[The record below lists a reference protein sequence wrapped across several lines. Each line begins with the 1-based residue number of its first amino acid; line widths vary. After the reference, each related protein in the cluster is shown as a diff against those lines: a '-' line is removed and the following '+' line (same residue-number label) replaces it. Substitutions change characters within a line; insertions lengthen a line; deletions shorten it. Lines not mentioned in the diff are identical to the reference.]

1 MDSAPVKVEEA
12 RELVDLD
19 CRAKSREVDGVDGL
33 LDQGQVVPDEAGHQ
47 NVLLVVAPQDA
58 LAIIGK
64 VSAVSFLTHLGDI
77 LLLCSI
83 CIYFHL
89 GDLEACMSNRVP
101 HDRHDLSW
109 ELPFFFRAGP
119 RYIRPSMCLCGVPLK
134 A

>member
-1 MDSAPVKVEEA
+1 MDSAPVQVEEA

-58 LAIIGK
+58 LAIIRK
-64 VSAVSFLTHLGDI
+64 LSAVSFLTHLSDI

-89 GDLEACMSNRVP
+89 GDLEACMSDCVP

-109 ELPFFFRAGP
+109 ELPFFFSA
-119 RYIRPSMCLCGVPLK
+119 LAQK
-134 A
+134 AVSHLRISKNLD

>member
-58 LAIIGK
+58 LAIIWK
-64 VSAVSFLTHLGDI
+64 VSAVSFRYHLGD
-77 LLLCSI
+77 LLLLSSI
-83 CIYFHL
+83 FIYIHL
-89 GDLEACMSNRVP
+89 GDLEACMSDCVP

-109 ELPFFFRAGP
+109 ELPFFFSALAEKSLLVQV
-119 RYIRPSMCLCGVPLK
+119 I
-134 A
+134 